1 MDNESMLL
9 WMERKQNLL
18 LRIRAAITLDRM
30 DIVKELSYELQAVL
44 EKESS
49 LKISIKYFF
58 HQMEK

>member
-1 MDNESMLL
+1 MKQRMDNESMLL

-18 LRIRAAITLDRM
+18 LRIRAAIPLDRM

-49 LKISIKYFF
+49 LKISIK
-58 HQMEK
+58 